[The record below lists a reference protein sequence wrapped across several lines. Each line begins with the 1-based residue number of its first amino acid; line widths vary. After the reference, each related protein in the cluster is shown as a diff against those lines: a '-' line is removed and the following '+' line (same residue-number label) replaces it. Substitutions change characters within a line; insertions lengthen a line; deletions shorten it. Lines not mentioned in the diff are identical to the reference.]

1 MAKKRD
7 QKKATPNRVP
17 AARTGRVGRGLRTD
31 VHVRSQTVGIHA
43 SPRYAGHFV
52 PPGLTLI
59 GDPVLSG
66 GAARIVLNARCRGHE
81 ALWRLAPKDSRT
93 GFASTNEGC
102 REPLLWERTLFA
114 SPLGP
119 DLSRWPHRYTAI
131 SRLVIPGAPLS
142 SEAGGDDQAA
152 QRGRHGCRPFA
163 NGQGCSCA
171 NPGPAGRPAQR
182 ARDRGGLF
190 GLLFWAIPEK

>member
-1 MAKKRD
+1 VLKEAGARPEKLSGFRNSHRRSGAD
-7 QKKATPNRVP
+7 RGPVAISSIRRAPPKARPGEGM
-17 AARTGRVGRGLRTD
+17 ARTGT
-31 VHVRSQTVGIHA
+31 
-43 SPRYAGHFV
+43 
-52 PPGLTLI
+52 
-59 GDPVLSG
+59 GD
-66 GAARIVLNARCRGHE
+66 
-81 ALWRLAPKDSRT
+81 T
-93 GFASTNEGC
+93 GC
-102 REPLLWERTLFA
+102 RPAPTAVRGKSVTTKRQDGEGEVTASKEQHEQGSLPQIRGNLLLWERTLFA

-119 DLSRWPHRYTAI
+119 NLSRWPPWIHGDQPARDP
-131 SRLVIPGAPLS
+131 RAPLS
-142 SEAGGDDQAA
+142 SEVGGDDQAA